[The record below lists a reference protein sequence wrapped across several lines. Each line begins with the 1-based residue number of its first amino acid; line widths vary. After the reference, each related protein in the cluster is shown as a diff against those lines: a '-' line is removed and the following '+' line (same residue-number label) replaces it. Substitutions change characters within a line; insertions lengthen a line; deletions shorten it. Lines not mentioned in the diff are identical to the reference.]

1 MLPYECLENIILNLE
16 YDIYSLHSCLLV
28 NKAWCVISV
37 SILWRWTFINTHRG
51 EFDSP
56 FLVPSYFPFLSEESR
71 SLIGIKLISSKSGDG
86 GDNIGDNGG
95 NIQFNKPLFNYPLYL
110 RGFSCDKLIRMS
122 AVWVSSLSNS
132 SNMTDNT
139 GYYQR
144 IVLGQD
150 NQNLM
155 IVVAKEL
162 YKLFL
167 NQSKCL
173 ERLDI
178 DTLGFTDDICYNN
191 RLSNLRKFTCGN
203 NIIKKDIFILI
214 SKCCQLIKELKIISI
229 YYDDPATDA
238 LIDLIKSQKN
248 LKKFTI
254 SQGVQLSRV
263 LESLESQSDSLK
275 FLKLNICNLD
285 NTDEKLLKGVTQC
298 KNLEQLKFHACRELT
313 SSLLKPLVVSSKDAL
328 NKLKVLDFFS
338 SIPPEYELSSIVI
351 NSSKSLRELSYGGV
365 GNLERYPHMID
376 IIADNCPNLVKLNI
390 KATQKPLPQ
399 LSNLFKKCKKLQIVR
414 IKGKPNSG
422 DRVDN
427 ELLPRLAEFTP
438 LSLKKF
444 ELTTI
449 CAFSFDST
457 QKFLKNCNSH
467 IQEITL
473 RCLGDHNLYL
483 DAFKKYGKE
492 KGMAFKSHHIAP
504 LRYDAKDIK
513 IVFSPDFSHDHIVWH
528 K

>member
-178 DTLGFTDDICYNN
+178 DTLGFTDDIC
-191 RLSNLRKFTCGN
+191 
-203 NIIKKDIFILI
+203 
-214 SKCCQLIKELKIISI
+214 I

-285 NTDEKLLKGVTQC
+285 NTDEKLLKGVAQC

-313 SSLLKPLVVSSKDAL
+313 SSLLKPLVVNSKDAL

-351 NSSKSLRELSYGGV
+351 NSSKSLRELSYDGV

-414 IKGKPNSG
+414 IKGRPNSG

-444 ELTTI
+444 ELTTF